1 MANKN
6 IYIGNIIDYGNQ
18 ILPKGEVFYDAT
30 KDEYVV
36 GDGVNTI
43 QDLMVRG
50 NKATKKYKIYV
61 DIYDGNNA
69 TGRLDNEKFPFQT
82 IEFAI
87 QYANTYVIANNI
99 YNAVFEI
106 ISYRIQSV
114 INLPPNIGN
123 TNGVSFVFYLSN
135 FGSCELYLNNIDY
148 SVSIGEAKNF
158 HQINLYINTPGAWEG
173 LNVENINGAVLN
185 IINQSGGYNR
195 FYFKNL
201 NLSYHVVVSSY
212 TAPFGGNINYI
223 FDNVKTDNFNISNPF
238 SVGSNVMY
246 YILNSNITYLTG
258 TFNYSNSKSTTL
270 KVFNSKI
277 DHTNLGGNN
286 AFDLY
291 TNISS
296 YSFIKLKDCLI
307 DVEYS
312 TNKIYTNSLWI
323 ENCDFSASRY
333 YGYFLLLTKDETKIL
348 NSNFKNNNTNNLFF
362 FLSPKTEIQNSR
374 FEFLNNQYPIFLIAG
389 GRLQIKNNYFKINPK
404 VHSISS
410 QDPTFYQ
417 TPFMYFLEYPL
428 NNYGLLNIS
437 NNVFEY
443 KKEDDEY
450 VFDFNLS
457 MVQILNNTS
466 DLPTTV
472 QNLVNFWAPIFS
484 VSATDLSSYLSGLK
498 NFGWCDNYSEWYIT
512 NNQFISSPYWDTTE
526 PQIMLQIN
534 PDDNTTAREKRFF
547 FDGNTFKYVKSINYQ
562 PRGSNPLYGYKD
574 LETDAILYQ
583 NKYTIY
589 VDSSFIKGEYI
600 FHNNNIKGD
609 LQLVSNK
616 IYGTDEFV
624 KKIITTDVY
633 SINIY
638 DNYLIYNGAS
648 STTFTLPDILKTYA
662 LTPGKTY
669 KIINNTSNTITLN
682 VSGSDTINN
691 SLTTF
696 TIPANS
702 IYKIY
707 NAKTT
712 WYVTQ
717 GF

>member
-36 GDGVNTI
+36 GDGVNII

-61 DIYDGNNA
+61 DAYDGDNA

-82 IEFAI
+82 IESAI

-106 ISYRIQSV
+106 ISYRTQSG

-135 FGSCELYLNNIDY
+135 FSYCDLYLNNIDY
-148 SVSIGEAKNF
+148 RVSIGEAKNF
-158 HQINLYINTPGAWEG
+158 YQINLFINTPSAREG
-173 LNVENINGAVLN
+173 LTVENINGAVLN
-185 IINQSGGYNR
+185 IVNQSGGYNR

-201 NLSYHVVVSSY
+201 NLSYYVAADSY
-212 TAPFGGNINYI
+212 AAPYGGNINYI
-223 FDNVKTDNFNISNPF
+223 FDNVKTEYLMVSNPF
-238 SVGSNVMY
+238 SSGSNIEY
-246 YILNSNITYLTG
+246 NILNSNITILIG
-258 TFNYSNSKSTTL
+258 PLNYSNLKSTTL
-270 KVFNSKI
+270 NVFNSKI
-277 DHTNLGGNN
+277 YHTNLGGNN
-286 AFDLY
+286 VFDLY
-291 TNISS
+291 TDILS
-296 YSFIKLKDCLI
+296 YSFVKLKDCLI
-307 DVEYS
+307 DGVHS

-323 ENCDFSASRY
+323 ENCDFSASG

-348 NSNFKNNNTNNLFF
+348 NSNFKNDNINNLFF

-389 GRLQIKNNYFKINPK
+389 GRLQLKNNYFKINPK
-404 VHSISS
+404 VHSTSS
-410 QDPTFYQ
+410 QDPIFYQ
-417 TPFMYFLEYPL
+417 TPFMYLLEYPL

-472 QNLVNFWAPIFS
+472 QNLVKFWASVFS
-484 VSATDLSSYLSGLK
+484 VPATDLSSYLSGLK

-512 NNQFISSPYWDTTE
+512 NNQFISSPYWDATQ

-562 PRGSNPLYGYKD
+562 PRTSNPLYGYKD
-574 LETDAILYQ
+574 LETDTILYQ
-583 NKYTIY
+583 Y
-589 VDSSFIKGEYI
+589 
-600 FHNNNIKGD
+600 
-609 LQLVSNK
+609 QM
-616 IYGTDEFV
+616 
-624 KKIITTDVY
+624 
-633 SINIY
+633 
-638 DNYLIYNGAS
+638 
-648 STTFTLPDILKTYA
+648 
-662 LTPGKTY
+662 
-669 KIINNTSNTITLN
+669 
-682 VSGSDTINN
+682 
-691 SLTTF
+691 
-696 TIPANS
+696 
-702 IYKIY
+702 
-707 NAKTT
+707 
-712 WYVTQ
+712 
-717 GF
+717 